1 MSEMDLVYVVDDD
14 AAMRHSLE
22 WLLTPLGL
30 EVRTFASASDFMACL
45 DKDRVSCLVTDM
57 RMPGMSGLEL
67 HESLLAAGSRIP
79 VIVITGHGDVP
90 MAVRAMRAG
99 AIDFIE
105 KPLNNQLLIERI
117 HEALRL
123 SRTRR
128 EEAVELD
135 AILAKIATL
144 TPREREVVQRVAGG
158 KQNKMIAHDLGISLK
173 TVEIHRHNA
182 MEKMGATTG
191 ADLARM
197 LTLTGSLSAE

>member
-158 KQNKMIAHDLGISLK
+158 KQNKMIAHDLGIS
-173 TVEIHRHNA
+173 
-182 MEKMGATTG
+182 
-191 ADLARM
+191 
-197 LTLTGSLSAE
+197 

>member
-1 MSEMDLVYVVDDD
+1 MNDTPVVFIVDDD
-14 AAMRHSLE
+14 DAMRHSLE

-30 EVRTFASASDFMACL
+30 EVRTFASPAAFLSEH
-45 DKDRVSCLVTDM
+45 DKDRVACLVTDV

-67 HESLLAAGSRIP
+67 HETLAKAGATMP

-123 SRTRR
+123 ARTRR
-128 EEAVELD
+128 EEADQVAPIRARFAD
-135 AILAKIATL
+135 L
-144 TPREREVVQRVAGG
+144 TAREREVACLVAAGR
-158 KQNKMIAHDLGISLK
+158 QNKMIAHELGISLK

-197 LTLTGSLSAE
+197 LTLAGAI